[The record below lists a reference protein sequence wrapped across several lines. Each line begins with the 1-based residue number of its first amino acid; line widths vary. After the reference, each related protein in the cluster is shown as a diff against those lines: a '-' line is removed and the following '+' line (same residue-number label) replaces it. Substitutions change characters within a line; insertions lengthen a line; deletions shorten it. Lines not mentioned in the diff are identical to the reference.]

1 MALSVQVIKI
11 IQNSNKYVI
20 GYNFNKTFIR
30 SILDSYIMIRRKVFT
45 VNIRSYSIFI
55 DRQPL

>member
-45 VNIRSYSIFI
+45 VNIRRYSIFI